1 MALGRRL
8 PLALLVFGL
17 VAALAA
23 CGGSKKKSALDC
35 TKTSGTPTGGHAVA
49 PPTELLPAGNY
60 SVVLKTNYGS
70 FTISIDRKESPN
82 LAASFVSLTRKG
94 FFDGTIFHRIVPGFV
109 IQGGDPTGTGE
120 GGPGY
125 SCVDV
130 PPAVTAYTHGVVAMA
145 KTNDEPAGT
154 SGSQFF
160 VVTAANAQLP
170 ADYAVLGN
178 VTSGIAVVDK
188 IGTFGNASEVPT
200 KRVVI
205 QKATVHDG

>member
-8 PLALLVFGL
+8 PVALLVL
-17 VAALAA
+17 ALAA
-23 CGGSKKKSALDC
+23 CGGGSKKSALDC
-35 TKTSGTPTGGHAVA
+35 TKTSGTPTGGHAQS
-49 PPTELLPAGNY
+49 PPTEPLPAGDY
-60 SVVLKTNYGS
+60 SVVLKTNFGS
-70 FTISIDRKESPN
+70 FTVGIARKESPN
-82 LAASFVSLTRKG
+82 LAASFVSLARNG
-94 FFDGTIFHRIVPGFV
+94 FFNGTIFHRIVPGFV

-130 PPAVTAYTHGVVAMA
+130 PPPATAYTHGVVAMA
-145 KTNDEPAGT
+145 KTSSEPSGT

-170 ADYAVLGN
+170 ADYALLGN

-188 IGTFGNASEVPT
+188 IGTFGNASEQPT

-205 QKATVHDG
+205 EKATVHVG